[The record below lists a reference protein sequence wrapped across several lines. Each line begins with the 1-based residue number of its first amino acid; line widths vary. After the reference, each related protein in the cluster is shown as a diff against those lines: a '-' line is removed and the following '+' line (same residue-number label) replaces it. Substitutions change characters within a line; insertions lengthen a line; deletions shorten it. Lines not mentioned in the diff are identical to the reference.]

1 MKGYSKTKNS
11 TVEVIWRFPSFS
23 PVELA
28 QMREEMGISISQ
40 VTAYTGIHPQT
51 IRRIESGKG
60 GAPALENFYQ
70 LAIERLYAYKQG
82 YLPAYRKIGENEF
95 RKGAAG

>member
-1 MKGYSKTKNS
+1 MKNYKKDRNS
-11 TVEVIWRFPSFS
+11 TVELIWRFPDFT
-23 PVELA
+23 PTELA
-28 QMREEMGISISQ
+28 QIRENMGVSVAQ
-40 VTAYTGIHPQT
+40 VEAYTGIHHQT

-60 GAPALENFYQ
+60 GHTAMENLYQ
-70 LAIERLYAYKQG
+70 LAIERLYAYNEG

>member
-1 MKGYSKTKNS
+1 MKGHSKTKNS
-11 TVEVIWRFPSFS
+11 TVEIIWRFPHFS

-28 QMREEMGISISQ
+28 QIREDMGVSISQ

-60 GAPALENFYQ
+60 GAPALENLYQ
-70 LAIERLYAYKQG
+70 LAIERLYAYDQG